1 MRAWGRLDLPH
12 AGQFVNFFEK
22 AWKRSGARLE
32 SLWDRPSP
40 SVVCRASLD

>member
-12 AGQFVNFFEK
+12 AGQFVHFFDR
-22 AWKRSGARLE
+22 KRSGARLE

-40 SVVCRASLD
+40 FVVCRASLN